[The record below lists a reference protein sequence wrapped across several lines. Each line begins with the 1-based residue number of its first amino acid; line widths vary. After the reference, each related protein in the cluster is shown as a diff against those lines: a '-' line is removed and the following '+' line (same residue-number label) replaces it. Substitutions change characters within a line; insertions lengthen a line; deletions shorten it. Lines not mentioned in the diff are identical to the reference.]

1 MNTKVTVDSA
11 GRLVIPKAI
20 RERYGLK
27 AGTEL
32 ELVAEGDGI
41 ALVPSR
47 VEHRFVRVGRVVAVD
62 TGAGY
67 APADVFDVASMRT
80 TVLDQKQTEFQ

>member
-1 MNTKVTVDSA
+1 MKTKVTVDSA
-11 GRLVIPKAI
+11 GRLVIPKAL

-32 ELVAEGDGI
+32 ELVAEADGI

-67 APADVFDVASMRT
+67 APADVFDVASLRSAT
-80 TVLDQKQTEFQ
+80 LDQKRKAFQ